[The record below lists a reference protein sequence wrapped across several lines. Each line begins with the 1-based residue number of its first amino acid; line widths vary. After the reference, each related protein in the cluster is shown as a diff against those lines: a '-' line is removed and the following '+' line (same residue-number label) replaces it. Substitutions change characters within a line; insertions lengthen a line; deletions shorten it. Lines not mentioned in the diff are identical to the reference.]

1 MAKVRFATIGSSA
14 ICERFLDALALVGE
28 AELVG
33 CYSRSLARAEEFG
46 KKRGARLFFDDLE
59 ALASCEE
66 VDAVYIASPNA
77 CHAEQAKAMIAGGK
91 HVLVEK
97 SFAANEREAAEV
109 FELARARGVVA
120 LEAMRNIHVNTFEE
134 IGRRVGG
141 LGQVRLADFCFSK
154 VTSRMAKFRAGER
167 VPIFDPHNAAGA
179 LADMGVYCVAP
190 AVALFGRPDDVRA
203 VGIVEDVPG
212 VEDEF
217 NRIDLSG
224 VITLGWG
231 DKVAS
236 LTYGK
241 LSDDHIR
248 CQIQGEGATLTW
260 DQVSCPEDLRLF
272 SHEDKG
278 MVFRMEAG
286 EGEPIEARPP
296 ENDMVCEARH
306 FVDAVLGTFDASPYE
321 QITLDTLH
329 VMDEARR
336 QMGVVFPADVA

>member
-1 MAKVRFATIGSSA
+1 MAKVRFGTIGSSG
-14 ICERFLDALALVGE
+14 ICERFLEALGGVEE
-28 AELVG
+28 AELVA
-33 CYSRSLARAEEFG
+33 CYSRNLARAEEFG
-46 KKRGARLFFDDLE
+46 KKHGARLFFDDLA
-59 ALASCEE
+59 ALAACEE

-77 CHAEQAKAMIAGGK
+77 CHAEQAKHMIACGK

-97 SFAANEREAAEV
+97 SFAANEREASEV
-109 FELARARGVVA
+109 FDLAHECDVVA
-120 LEAMRNIHVNTFEE
+120 LEAMRNIHVNTFEQIE
-134 IGRRVGG
+134 RRVAD

-190 AVALFGRPDDVRA
+190 AVALFGRPKEIRA

-212 VEDEF
+212 VDDEF

-248 CQIQGEGATLTW
+248 CQVQGENATLTW
-260 DQVSCPEDLRLF
+260 DQVSCPEDLRF
-272 SHEDKG
+272 FAHEDKG
-278 MVFRMEAG
+278 MVYRMESG
-286 EGEPIEARPP
+286 EGEPVESVPP
-296 ENDMVCEARH
+296 ANDMVCEARH
-306 FVDAVLGTFDASPYE
+306 FVDAVLGKFDAEKYE
-321 QITLDTLH
+321 RITLDTLH